1 MQEQNAEKVVSLSVR
16 ATKMTANVLK
26 SVIREYMKHSKTK
39 QPKVYKGKQSMKHLM
54 QNSKDKIV
62 NIEITDRNIK
72 SFNSTARKYGIDYS
86 LKKDTSVAPP
96 MYQIFFKARDT
107 EVMTAAFKD
116 FLKKSMEKEKK
127 PSIRAH
133 LKTLGEQVKAK
144 SQERT
149 REKSKV
155 REAEL

>member
-1 MQEQNAEKVVSLSVR
+1 M
-16 ATKMTANVLK
+16 
-26 SVIREYMKHSKTK
+26 
-39 QPKVYKGKQSMKHLM
+39 
-54 QNSKDKIV
+54 

-72 SFNSTARKYGIDYS
+72 SFNSTARKYGIDYL

-127 PSIRAH
+127 PSIKAH